1 MKTKNPKVKAKTR
14 KSVLKRVKIT
24 GTGKLMHRTNY
35 KGHLRRNKSSKR
47 KRNFKIAKLFTKA
60 RAKKIAQTLGIR

>member
-1 MKTKNPKVKAKTR
+1 MKMKNKKVKVKTR
-14 KSVLKRVKIT
+14 KSVLKRVKVT
-24 GTGKLMHRTNY
+24 GTGKLTHRTNY

-47 KRNFKIAKLFTKA
+47 KRGFKIAKYFTKT

>member
-14 KSVLKRVKIT
+14 KSVLKRVKVT

-47 KRNFKIAKLFTKA
+47 KRGFKIAKLFSKSN
-60 RAKKIAQTLGIR
+60 RKKISQSLGIR